1 MDNKTYKKFSSP
13 CNCIN
18 LRRASQAITE
28 FYDEAVAS
36 TGLKTTQLSLLKH
49 INRLG
54 PLNMSELA
62 KAVRLDRTTL
72 ARNLKVLEA
81 QGFIAIITGKDS
93 RTRQLHISEKGLKI
107 LKTADPYWVEAQ
119 EKIKKYLG
127 EEDLKTLTRLLLKI
141 EEIVP

>member
-1 MDNKTYKKFSSP
+1 MDKKIYKKSP
-13 CNCIN
+13 SICNCIN
-18 LRRASQAITE
+18 PRRASQAITE

-36 TGLKTTQLSLLKH
+36 TGLKTTQLSLLRH
-49 INRLG
+49 IHRLG

-81 QGFIAIITGKDS
+81 QGFITTTTGKDA
-93 RTRQLHISEKGLKI
+93 RTRQLNISDKGVKI
-107 LKTADPYWVEAQ
+107 VEDAAPYWHEAQ
-119 EKIKKYLG
+119 EKIKSYLG
-127 EEDLKTLTRLLLKI
+127 EEDLRTLTRLLLKI

>member
-1 MDNKTYKKFSSP
+1 MDRKTYKKSP
-13 CNCIN
+13 SICNCIN

-36 TGLKTTQLSLLKH
+36 TGLKTTQLSLLRH
-49 INRLG
+49 ISRLG

-62 KAVRLDRTTL
+62 NAVRLDRTTL

-81 QGFIAIITGKDS
+81 QGFIAITIGKDS
-93 RTRQLHISEKGLKI
+93 RTRQLNITEKGLKI
-107 LKTADPYWVEAQ
+107 LEDAAPYWAQ
-119 EKIKKYLG
+119 AQQTIKQYLG